1 MLTVAIASGDQISSS
16 QLLAALA
23 QTGLVGSVKQWIL
36 PMEKLPD
43 VGETMPDIVLLDLAR
58 DPEPYFTLGAHLRR
72 LKPDIRLIACSALV
86 PPNQQLLLDA
96 MRSGVQD
103 FIPKPVKPEA
113 LEELLNRLSQ
123 EIQPGDR
130 RSVEKLVVLMGSK
143 GGVGTTT
150 VAVNLGVQLATHAQK
165 RTVLLDLARPL
176 GNVHLLLDLHPRFG
190 VRDAVESLDRLDTHF
205 FGGLLTQHKTKLEI
219 LGGHLLPEEWQSV
232 PILPME
238 RIVNVAQ
245 ASFDMVLADL
255 GSQFSSE
262 WGSVLNR
269 ARMILMVAEA
279 NVPSL
284 WTLER
289 RLVALTGLGVESDRI
304 RIVINRWHK
313 GDDEVLKTIEKNLKH
328 PIFACLPNDFGKANT
343 AVNLGMPL
351 MENHNNYLSNR
362 YRALAAQLAGM
373 ESVQPTQKRSGLTN
387 FFATNN
393 FFTTKR

>member
-205 FGGLLTQHKTKLEI
+205 FGGLLTPHKTKLEI

-289 RLVALTGLGVESDRI
+289 RLSALTGLGVESDRI

-343 AVNLGMPL
+343 AVNLGTPL

>member
-205 FGGLLTQHKTKLEI
+205 FGGLLTPHKTKLEI

-343 AVNLGMPL
+343 AVNLGTPL

>member
-43 VGETMPDIVLLDLAR
+43 VGETMPDIALLDLAR

-219 LGGHLLPEEWQSV
+219 LGGHQRPEEWQSV

-289 RLVALTGLGVESDRI
+289 RLSALTGLGVESDRI

-343 AVNLGMPL
+343 AVNLGTPL

-387 FFATNN
+387 FFTTNN

>member
-1 MLTVAIASGDQISSS
+1 MLTVAIASGDQTSGS
-16 QLLAALA
+16 QLLAALT
-23 QTGLVGSVKQWIL
+23 QTGLVGSVKQWTL

-43 VGETMPDIVLLDLAR
+43 VGETMPDVVLLDLAG

-72 LKPDIRLIACSALV
+72 LKPDIRLIACSPLV

-103 FIPKPVKPEA
+103 FIPKPAKPEA

-123 EIQPGDR
+123 DIQPGDR
-130 RSVEKLVVLMGSK
+130 RSVEKLIVLMGSK

-150 VAVNLGVQLATHAQK
+150 VAVNLGVQLTTRAQK
-165 RTVLLDLARPL
+165 RTVLLDFARPL

-205 FGGLLTQHKTKLEI
+205 LSGLLTQHKTKLEI
-219 LGGHLLPEEWQSV
+219 LGGVLLPEEWQAI
-232 PILPME
+232 PIQPIE

-245 ASFDMVLADL
+245 ASFDVVLADL

-262 WGSVLNR
+262 WSSVLNR

-304 RIVINRWHK
+304 RIVINRWHR
-313 GDDEVLKTIEKNLKH
+313 GDDEVLKTIEKNLKR
-328 PIFACLPNDFGKANT
+328 PIFACLPNDFEKANT
-343 AVNLGMPL
+343 SVNLGTPL
-351 MENHNNYLSNR
+351 MENHNNNLSNR
-362 YRALAAQLAGM
+362 YRALAAQLAGT
-373 ESVQPTQKRSGLTN
+373 ENVLPVQKRSGLGN
-387 FFATNN
+387 L
-393 FFTTKR
+393 FTTKR

>member
-165 RTVLLDLARPL
+165 RTALLDLARPL

-205 FGGLLTQHKTKLEI
+205 FGGLLTPHKTKLEI